1 MGGLPRRATFIKQ
14 ETSEDSEAL
23 ILDSGNFISSRPLA
37 EQVLESAGAKAKLIV
52 QAMEYM
58 GYAALSVGEMD
69 LYLGL
74 DRLRSLEEMTG
85 VKFLSANLTDS
96 KGKTLFESSAIFKVG
111 GIRVGVIGLTA
122 PPADKSVL
130 DRQMAGAKIRDPFK
144 AAGEAALKIRNKCD
158 LLVVLSNV
166 AFAKNLELPETVSGI
181 DVIIS
186 GGSKRFMKRPT
197 IRNRT
202 LITTGYYEGRAV
214 GDLAIHLEGKVM
226 GWISRKEI
234 DFLDRQIEAAKA
246 KMNSPQGKARY
257 DALLENRRSAEKLTL
272 YEPDMVNLT
281 PSFADD
287 QKVAAMITEYRQS
300 LKKSSGTS
308 PVPAAAPGEQVHY
321 TGHEAC
327 ASCHEARH
335 RFWLTTDHSR
345 AFDSLAPKN
354 AQADPD
360 CIPCHVTG
368 YMRRTGYW
376 PKAPREDLRGV
387 QCEVCHGIGSLHAAD
402 PQSYSLVHLPLAP
415 RCMDCHTEKQDGDF
429 DYLRD
434 KGKICRELKE
444 S

>member
-14 ETSEDSEAL
+14 ETSEDHEAL

-52 QAMEYM
+52 QAMEHM

-74 DRLRSLEEMTG
+74 DRLRSLGEMTR

-96 KGKTLFESSAIFKVG
+96 KGKALFESSAIFKVG

-130 DRQMAGAKIRDPFK
+130 DGRMAGAKIKDPFK
-144 AAGEAALKIRNKCD
+144 AAGEAVEKIRDKCD

-166 AFAKNLELPETVSGI
+166 TFARNLELPETVPGI

-197 IRNRT
+197 IRNGT

-214 GDLAIHLEGKVM
+214 GDLTIHLEGKVM
-226 GWISRKEI
+226 GWISRKEM
-234 DFLDRQIEAAKA
+234 DFLDKQIEAAKV

-257 DALLENRRSAEKLTL
+257 NALLENRQSAEKLTR
-272 YEPDMVNLT
+272 YQPDMVNLT

-287 QKVAAMITEYRQS
+287 QKIAAMITEYRQS

-308 PVPAAAPGEQVHY
+308 RVPAAASGEKVHY

-327 ASCHEARH
+327 ARCHEARH

-376 PKAPREDLRGV
+376 PKAPKEDLRGV
-387 QCEVCHGIGSLHAAD
+387 QCEGCHGIGSLHAAD
-402 PQSYSLVHLPLAP
+402 PQSYSLVRLPLGP
-415 RCMDCHTEKQDGDF
+415 RCMDCHTESQDGNF
-429 DYLRD
+429 DYFRD
-434 KGKICRELKE
+434 KLLVCAEAE
-444 S
+444 